1 MRSALAPPTLLS
13 LLAVILSSTHKIIAK
28 PLPRDESGL
37 EAQNNTL
44 EERGCQYSCGWS
56 GQLCCQYA
64 GACYTDGS
72 GQAQCS
78 AANNQLSAT
87 TTAVQNAAQGQWT
100 YWTTTFVRTN
110 LETITTVYS
119 SFNGQASTQVLVPQ
133 QTTWVAANS
142 PTAQA
147 PQQTQVVCNS
157 QSGET
162 SCGNICCSSSQYCQ
176 ANGQCG
182 ETFAGSSPIYS
193 YSTTPTVTAFIRPT
207 SATVVT
213 VTSVGSATTTVPFQ
227 TPVSTAAIAGM
238 SATVT
243 NKGLSGGAIAGIVI
257 GVILGLLLLFFVLGY
272 LCCKGLIDG
281 LLDLLGLRKRRTR
294 RETVVEERYHHH
306 GRTSGGAS
314 GGGGAAG
321 GRTWYGAASSPP
333 RNNRPPKKSGGGLG
347 GFTGVAAALAALA
360 VVLGLKRRR
369 DRKNNEK
376 ESYSSGSSY
385 TYSDEYTSASELS
398 PTSCGRK
405 FGH

>member
-1 MRSALAPPTLLS
+1 MRSSLSPPTLLS
-13 LLAVILSSTHKIIAK
+13 LLAVVLSSTHTAIAT
-28 PLPRDESGL
+28 PFPRDESIL
-37 EAQNNTL
+37 ETQNNTL

-56 GQLCCQYA
+56 GQLCCQSA
-64 GACYTDGS
+64 GACYTDAS

-78 AANNQLSAT
+78 AANNQWVAT
-87 TTAVQNAAQGQWT
+87 TSAVQNAAQGQWT
-100 YWTTTFVRTN
+100 YWTTTFVQTD
-110 LETITTVYS
+110 LVTITTVYS

-142 PTAQA
+142 PTAQQ
-147 PQQTQVVCNS
+147 PQQTQAVCNS

-162 SCGNICCSSSQYCQ
+162 LCGNICCSSAQYCQ
-176 ANGQCG
+176 SNGQCG
-182 ETFAGSSPIYS
+182 ETFAGSSQIYS

-257 GVILGLLLLFFVLGY
+257 GVILGLILLFLFLGC
-272 LCCKGLIDG
+272 LCFKGLIDG
-281 LLDLLGLRKRRTR
+281 LLDIFGLRSRRRR
-294 RETVVEERYHHH
+294 RETIVEERYSHH

-314 GGGGAAG
+314 GGGGGAG
-321 GRTWYGAASSPP
+321 GRTWYGAAAPA
-333 RNNRPPKKSGGGLG
+333 RNSKPPKKSGGGFG

-360 VVLGLKRRR
+360 VVLGLKRKR

-376 ESYSSGSSY
+376 ESYSSGSQY
-385 TYSDEYTSASELS
+385 TYSDDYTSAS
-398 PTSCGRK
+398 K
-405 FGH
+405 

>member
-1 MRSALAPPTLLS
+1 MRSSLAPPTLLS
-13 LLAVILSSTHKIIAK
+13 LLAVILSSTHTTIAK
-28 PLPRDESGL
+28 PFPRDESVL

-64 GACYTDGS
+64 GACYTDAS

-78 AANNQLSAT
+78 ATNVAT
-87 TTAVQNAAQGQWT
+87 TTAVQNVAQGQWT
-100 YWTTTFVRTN
+100 YWTTTFVRTD
-110 LETITTVYS
+110 LVTVTTVYS
-119 SFNGQASTQVLVPQ
+119 SSNGQASTQVLVPQ

-157 QSGET
+157 QWPVRGDV
-162 SCGNICCSSSQYCQ
+162 CGKLAHLQLRND
-176 ANGQCG
+176 
-182 ETFAGSSPIYS
+182 PDRDRIYS
-193 YSTTPTVTAFIRPT
+193 TDKRDRRHGHFC
-207 SATVVT
+207 
-213 VTSVGSATTTVPFQ
+213 
-227 TPVSTAAIAGM
+227 M

-257 GVILGLLLLFFVLGY
+257 GVILGLFLLFLILSC

-281 LLDLLGLRKRRTR
+281 LLDLLGLRSRRRR
-294 RETVVEERYHHH
+294 RETIVEERYHHH

-321 GRTWYGAASSPP
+321 GRTWFGAAAPPP
-333 RNNRPPKKSGGGLG
+333 RNDRPPKKSGGGLG

-369 DRKNNEK
+369 DRKNHEK

-385 TYSDEYTSASELS
+385 TYSDDYTSASSES
-398 PTSCGRK
+398 SERRDSRRSRR
-405 FGH
+405 

>member
-1 MRSALAPPTLLS
+1 MRPSLAPPTLLS
-13 LLAVILSSTHKIIAK
+13 LLAVVLSSTHTTTAK
-28 PLPRDESGL
+28 PLPRDESVL

-56 GQLCCQYA
+56 GQLCCAYA
-64 GACYTDGS
+64 GACYTDS
-72 GQAQCS
+72 NGQAQCS
-78 AANNQLSAT
+78 AANNQWVAT
-87 TTAVQNAAQGQWT
+87 TSAVQNAVQGWT
-100 YWTTTFVRTN
+100 YWTTTFVETD

-142 PTAQA
+142 PTAQQPA
-147 PQQTQVVCNS
+147 QTQVVCNT
-157 QSGET
+157 QSGQT
-162 SCGNICCSSSQYCQ
+162 LCGSICCSSSQYCQ
-176 ANGQCG
+176 SNGQCG
-182 ETFAGSSPIYS
+182 ETFAGSSQIYS

-227 TPVSTAAIAGM
+227 TPVSTAAIASM

-257 GVILGLLLLFFVLGY
+257 GVIAGLILLFLILAC

-281 LLDLLGLRKRRTR
+281 LLDIFGLRSRRRR
-294 RETVVEERYHHH
+294 RETVVEERYSHH

-314 GGGGAAG
+314 GGASGAAG
-321 GRTWYGAASSPP
+321 GRTWFGAASPP
-333 RNNRPPKKSGGGLG
+333 RSNRPPKKSGGGLG

-369 DRKNNEK
+369 DRRNTEK
-376 ESYSSGSSY
+376 ESYSSGGSY
-385 TYSDEYTSASELS
+385 TYDDYTSASE
-398 PTSCGRK
+398 
-405 FGH
+405 

>member
-1 MRSALAPPTLLS
+1 MRSSLAPPTLLS
-13 LLAVILSSTHKIIAK
+13 LLAVILSSTHTTIAK
-28 PLPRDESGL
+28 PFPRDESVL

-64 GACYTDGS
+64 GACYTDAS

-78 AANNQLSAT
+78 ATNVAT
-87 TTAVQNAAQGQWT
+87 TTAVQNVAQGQWT
-100 YWTTTFVRTN
+100 YWTTTFVRTD
-110 LETITTVYS
+110 LVTVTTVYS
-119 SFNGQASTQVLVPQ
+119 SSNGQASTQVLVPQ

-162 SCGNICCSSSQYCQ
+162 SCGTICCSSSQYCQ

-182 ETFAGSSPIYS
+182 ATFAGSSPIYS
-193 YSTTPTVTAFIRPT
+193 YATTPTVTAFIRPT

-227 TPVSTAAIAGM
+227 TPVSTAAVAGM

-257 GVILGLLLLFFVLGY
+257 GVILGLFLLFLILSC

-281 LLDLLGLRKRRTR
+281 LLDLLGLRSRRRR
-294 RETVVEERYHHH
+294 RETIVEERYHHH

-321 GRTWYGAASSPP
+321 GRTWFGAAAPPP
-333 RNNRPPKKSGGGLG
+333 RNDRPPKKSGGGLG

-369 DRKNNEK
+369 DRKNHEK

-385 TYSDEYTSASELS
+385 TYSDDYTSASELLS
-398 PTSCGRK
+398 FSCGRK
-405 FGH
+405 PSH